1 MANIL
6 TRAEVIRIL
15 TDAGIEFDPDAT
27 MTTLRPIYD
36 GLIAN
41 QMQNVQIQRENVQ
54 NAPEIPDEHGNVP
67 RNNDDRAN
75 FGEPDEQQQQRE
87 IEQQRALQQQQMQ
100 QTQPD
105 ANVSVHNR
113 LNLDWNAEEAE
124 IDRQLAIARKKRE
137 LMELQRELVQ
147 METRKIDLHV
157 LDAMVTKF
165 DGSELHDIAKWI
177 ENLENVF
184 VMFHYSDRDKLVATR
199 HLMTGRAKRFAEI
212 TTTFSYDQFK
222 KALLDEY
229 KRAYTVQD
237 VFRQLK
243 ARTLKPDETP
253 RKYIVEMQYIASRSN
268 IPETDLI
275 DLIISGLNDK
285 SVHASILYSARTL
298 AELKMLMER
307 YEKLRHASVQ
317 PRSSAMPAATMK
329 QKPYVP
335 DASANTR
342 AIASASGSTTKS
354 VGEIDLSG
362 IRCYN
367 CFNYGHYQSKCTAP
381 KRPPNSC
388 FICHEVGHT
397 RHECPKKKKPEASE
411 PNAVASVGNPPPETS
426 YQDNWDIA
434 EDENE
439 VRPLATQLSSMQM
452 PR

>member
-1 MANIL
+1 
-6 TRAEVIRIL
+6 
-15 TDAGIEFDPDAT
+15 
-27 MTTLRPIYD
+27 
-36 GLIAN
+36 
-41 QMQNVQIQRENVQ
+41 
-54 NAPEIPDEHGNVP
+54 
-67 RNNDDRAN
+67 
-75 FGEPDEQQQQRE
+75 
-87 IEQQRALQQQQMQ
+87 
-100 QTQPD
+100 
-105 ANVSVHNR
+105 
-113 LNLDWNAEEAE
+113 
-124 IDRQLAIARKKRE
+124 
-137 LMELQRELVQ
+137 
-147 METRKIDLHV
+147 
-157 LDAMVTKF
+157 
-165 DGSELHDIAKWI
+165 
-177 ENLENVF
+177 
-184 VMFHYSDRDKLVATR
+184 
-199 HLMTGRAKRFAEI
+199 MTGRAKRFAEI

-253 RKYIVEMQYIASRSN
+253 REYIVEMQYIASRSN

-307 YEKLRHASVQ
+307 YEKLRRASVQ

-342 AIASASGSTTKS
+342 AIASASGSAPKS

-411 PNAVASVGNPPPETS
+411 PNAVATVGNPPPETN

-439 VRPLATQLSSMQM
+439 VRRLATQLSSMQM
-452 PR
+452 VSVAFMNKQNKCTELISKNALFDSGSPVSFVRRSMVPFAMNKLKCTPYRGMGNKKLNNEAVVPLLVGRDLLTKLEVYLCQMKSYKYTACELIKIR